1 MATIDEL
8 QVQITANAAN
18 FEKELGGVKK
28 QLNSLSH
35 STSSMS
41 SKMTAGFVAVGTVIG
56 NVLTKALSAV
66 ASFADD
72 AVTRLDTLKNFPK
85 VMSNLGIGSDQAQKS
100 IDTLESKLQG
110 LPTTLDAAALAVQRF
125 TSANGNVGASTHM
138 FLALNNAILAGG
150 ASMEIQKSALEQMS
164 QAYAKGKP
172 DMMEWRTMMM
182 AMPAQLKQV
191 ATAMGYADATALGED
206 LRAGKVSMNE
216 FMATVM
222 KLNKQGINGLSSFEQ
237 QARNATGGVQTSIV
251 NLKTAITRGLT
262 AIMDAIGQTNIAG
275 FFNAVASAVGTAAN
289 YIAAFIKLIVT
300 AINALKV
307 LFGGTKASADSAK
320 QSADNTAVSMGG
332 VGDAAN
338 DATKDIN
345 GTSKAAKKLAN
356 QLAGFD
362 EMNVL
367 KEPDSSDGGGSGGSS
382 GTGAMD
388 LSGMDF
394 DWGDFELNGK
404 NAVDE
409 IYERLKKAFSKL
421 DLSKWNK
428 AIDNFKKGAINAFNI
443 IAQAGRSAWDNLFVP
458 LGKYILENALPDY
471 LNNIGVALQKLNP
484 SSFAQGFD
492 TFFKGLESAFEP
504 LIGLLVSVTG
514 ALQEMM
520 AVFANIIVPPALSAI
535 GAVFSVIGAILDGI
549 KAGFDEMWHNV
560 LEPFLNWLNEI
571 IQPVID
577 DIQRM
582 AKGLQENEGL
592 MNTLKAIGQALG
604 TVLGAVFS
612 AIGIAIGAVVA
623 VITVLI
629 DLIMHAIEFIGN
641 LFNGIWNTVKTIFT
655 NIGNFIKSIFDGIKN
670 TVGSVVE
677 SIGKF
682 FSGAWET
689 IKNGAKAAWE
699 GIKSVFSAV
708 ANFFGTIF
716 SNAWNA
722 VKAVFSTGGK
732 IFDGI
737 KDGIVNAFKTIVN
750 SIITGINKVV
760 AIPFNAINGFLNGIR
775 SIDILGIKPFGWVG
789 TINVPQ
795 IPLLATGGVTT
806 GATLAMIGESG
817 KEAVLPLEKNT
828 GWMDTLAEKI
838 NGSTGQPL
846 IIKIGEDTILDTI
859 IRGINDASFLG
870 NSSVIRI

>member
-1 MATIDEL
+1 
-8 QVQITANAAN
+8 
-18 FEKELGGVKK
+18 
-28 QLNSLSH
+28 
-35 STSSMS
+35 
-41 SKMTAGFVAVGTVIG
+41 
-56 NVLTKALSAV
+56 
-66 ASFADD
+66 
-72 AVTRLDTLKNFPK
+72 
-85 VMSNLGIGSDQAQKS
+85 
-100 IDTLESKLQG
+100 
-110 LPTTLDAAALAVQRF
+110 
-125 TSANGNVGASTHM
+125 M

-320 QSADNTAVSMGG
+320 QSADNAAVSMGG

-367 KEPDSSDGGGSGGSS
+367 KEPDSSDSGGSGGSS

-492 TFFKGLESAFEP
+492 TFFKGLESVFEP

-571 IQPVID
+571 MQPVID

-750 SIITGINKVV
+750 AIITGINKVV

-838 NGSTGQPL
+838 NGSAGQPL

-870 NSSVIRI
+870 NGSVINV

>member
-18 FEKELGGVKK
+18 FEKELSGVKK

-35 STSSMS
+35 STNSIS

-85 VMSNLGIGSDQAQKS
+85 VMSNLGIGSEDAQKS
-100 IDTLESKLQG
+100 ISTLETKLQG

-222 KLNKQGINGLSSFEQ
+222 KLNKQGINGLGSFEQ
-237 QARNATGGVQTSIV
+237 QAKNATGGVATSIT

-262 AIMDAIGQTNIAG
+262 AIMDAIGQSNIAG
-275 FFNAVASAVGTAAN
+275 FFNAVGSAVGTAAN
-289 YIAAFIKLIVT
+289 YIAAFIKLVIT

-307 LFGGTKASADSAK
+307 LFGGTKASADSTK
-320 QSADNTAVSMGG
+320 QSAESAATSMDGIG
-332 VGDAAN
+332 SAAT
-338 DATKDIN
+338 DATKDID

-367 KEPDSSDGGGSGGSS
+367 KEPDNSSSGGSGSS
-382 GTGAMD
+382 GGGAMD

-484 SSFAQGFD
+484 ESFAQGFD
-492 TFFKGLESAFEP
+492 TFFKGIESALEP
-504 LIGLLVSVTG
+504 IIGILVSFTG
-514 ALQEMM
+514 ALQEMI
-520 AVFANIIVPPALSAI
+520 AVFANIIVPPALSVI
-535 GAVFSVIGAILDGI
+535 GAIFSVIGAILDGI

-571 IQPVID
+571 MQPVID

-592 MNTLKAIGQALG
+592 MNTLKTIGQALG

-612 AIGIAIGAVVA
+612 AIGIAIGVVIGI
-623 VITVLI
+623 ITTLI

-641 LFNGIWNTVKTIFT
+641 LFNGIWTTAQTIFS
-655 NIGNFIKSIFDGIKN
+655 NIGNFIKTIFDGIKN

-677 SIGKF
+677 AIGKF

-689 IKNGAKAAWE
+689 IKNGARGAWE
-699 GIKSVFSAV
+699 GIKSVFSTV
-708 ANFFGTIF
+708 ANFFGSIF

-750 SIITGINKVV
+750 AIITGINKVV
-760 AIPFNAINGFLNGIR
+760 SIPFNAINGFLDGIR
-775 SIDILGIKPFGWVG
+775 GIDILGIKPFGWVG
-789 TINVPQ
+789 RINVPQ

-806 GATLAMIGESG
+806 GATLAMIGEAG
-817 KEAVLPLEKNT
+817 KEAVLPLENNT

-838 NGSTGQPL
+838 NGSSGQPL
-846 IIKIGEDTILDTI
+846 IIKIGEETILDTI

-870 NSSVIRI
+870 NGSVINI

>member
-18 FEKELGGVKK
+18 FEKELGNVKK
-28 QLNSLSH
+28 QLGSISK
-35 STSSMS
+35 STNSMS
-41 SKMTAGFVAVGTVIG
+41 SKMTTGFVAVGTAIG
-56 NVLTKALSAV
+56 NVLTKALSAI

-85 VMSNLGIGSDQAQKS
+85 VMSNLGIGSEEAQKS
-100 IDTLESKLQG
+100 IDTLEAKLQG

-191 ATAMGYADATALGED
+191 ANAMGYADASALGEA
-206 LRAGKVSMNE
+206 LRANKVSMNE
-216 FMATVM
+216 FMATIM

-262 AIMDAIGQTNIAG
+262 SIMDAIGQSNIAG

-289 YIAAFIKLIVT
+289 YIAAFIKLVAT
-300 AINALKV
+300 AINALKA
-307 LFGGTKASADSAK
+307 LFGGAKASADSATK
-320 QSADNTAVSMGG
+320 SADNTANSMSN
-332 VGDAAN
+332 VGAAAG
-338 DATKDIN
+338 DATKGID
-345 GTSKAAKKLAN
+345 GTSKAAKKLAK
-356 QLAGFD
+356 QLASFD

-367 KEPDSSDGGGSGGSS
+367 REPESSDGGGSGGA
-382 GTGAMD
+382 GGGGAMD

-394 DWGDFELNGK
+394 DWGDFELKGK

-409 IYERLKKAFSKL
+409 IYESLKKAFGKL
-421 DLSKWNK
+421 DLSKWSK
-428 AIDNFKKGAINAFNI
+428 AIENFKKGAINAFNI
-443 IAQAGRSAWDNLFVP
+443 IAQAGRSAWDNLFLP
-458 LGKYILENALPDY
+458 LGKYIIENALPDF

-484 SSFAQGFD
+484 ESFAKGFD
-492 TFFKGLESAFEP
+492 TFFKGIYDVARPIIDTFN
-504 LIGLLVSVTG
+504 LIADVVMQFSMTL
-514 ALQEMM
+514 
-520 AVFANIIVPPALSAI
+520 ANIVVPPALSIIGSIFSMI
-535 GAVFSVIGAILDGI
+535 GAVIDGI
-549 KAGFDEMWHNV
+549 KAGFEEMWVNI
-560 LEPFLNWLNEI
+560 LQPFLEWLSGVLQPI
-571 IQPVID
+571 IA
-577 DIQRM
+577 DIQAVAER
-582 AKGLQENEGL
+582 LQQNVAL
-592 MNTLKAIGQALG
+592 MNTLKAIGQAVG

-612 AIGIAIGAVVA
+612 AIGVVIGT
-623 VITVLI
+623 VITIITTLI
-629 DLIMHAIEFIGN
+629 DLIMHGIELIVSFFEN
-641 LFNGIWNTVKTIFT
+641 MWNTAETIFT
-655 NIGNFIKSIFDGIKN
+655 NIGNFVGSIFEGIKN
-670 TVGSVVE
+670 TVSGVVNA
-677 SIGKF
+677 IGNF
-682 FSGAWET
+682 FSNAWDTIVKGAS
-689 IKNGAKAAWE
+689 AAWE
-699 GIKSVFSAV
+699 GIKNVFSTV
-708 ANFFGTIF
+708 ANFFGSIF

-750 SIITGINKVV
+750 AIITGINKVV
-760 AIPFNAINGFLNGIR
+760 AIPFNAINGFLDGIR
-775 SIDILGIKPFGWVG
+775 NIDILGIKPFGWVG
-789 TINVPQ
+789 SIGVPQ

-806 GATLAMIGESG
+806 GATLAMIGEAG
-817 KEAVLPLEKNT
+817 KEAVLPLENNT

-838 NGSTGQPL
+838 NGSTGQP
-846 IIKIGEDTILDTI
+846 ITIKIGEETILDTI
-859 IRGINDASFLG
+859 IKGINDASFLG

>member
-28 QLNSLSH
+28 QLSSLSH

-100 IDTLESKLQG
+100 INTLESKLQG
-110 LPTTLDAAALAVQRF
+110 LPTSLDAAALAVQRF

-300 AINALKV
+300 AISALKV
-307 LFGGTKASADSAK
+307 LFGGAKASADSAK

-367 KEPDSSDGGGSGGSS
+367 KEPDSSDSGGSGGSS

-388 LSGMDF
+388 LSGIDF

-571 IQPVID
+571 MQPVID

-689 IKNGAKAAWE
+689 IKNAPEYADIAHDDNLIASEVHSRLSAQAGKELLLQNEPKTLRDKFKKWSKQFWKGIQKSFAKAT
-699 GIKSVFSAV
+699 GKSYV
-708 ANFFGTIF
+708 AHLDAEDFIQ
-716 SNAWNA
+716 AP
-722 VKAVFSTGGK
+722 
-732 IFDGI
+732 
-737 KDGIVNAFKTIVN
+737 
-750 SIITGINKVV
+750 V
-760 AIPFNAINGFLNGIR
+760 ADL
-775 SIDILGIKPFGWVG
+775 ILKRKLVR
-789 TINVPQ
+789 PQ
-795 IPLLATGGVTT
+795 
-806 GATLAMIGESG
+806 E
-817 KEAVLPLEKNT
+817 
-828 GWMDTLAEKI
+828 
-838 NGSTGQPL
+838 QP
-846 IIKIGEDTILDTI
+846 
-859 IRGINDASFLG
+859 R
-870 NSSVIRI
+870 

>member
-18 FEKELGGVKK
+18 FEKELGSVKK
-28 QLNSLSH
+28 ELNSLSK
-35 STSSMS
+35 STNSMS

-56 NVLTKALSAV
+56 NVLTRALSAV

-85 VMSNLGIGSDQAQKS
+85 VMSNLGIGSDEAQKS
-100 IDTLESKLQG
+100 INTLESKLQG

-191 ATAMGYADATALGED
+191 ATAMGYADASALGEA
-206 LRAGKVSMNE
+206 LRAGKVSMND
-216 FMATVM
+216 FMSTVM
-222 KLNKQGINGLSSFEQ
+222 KLNKQGINGLSSFEE

-275 FFNAVASAVGTAAN
+275 FFNAVGSAVGTAAN
-289 YIAAFIKLIVT
+289 YIAAFVRVIIT
-300 AINALKV
+300 AINAIKA
-307 LFGGTKASADSAK
+307 LFGGAKASADSTAK
-320 QSADNTAVSMGG
+320 SADNTANSMSNIGS
-332 VGDAAN
+332 AAG
-338 DATKDIN
+338 DATKGIN

-356 QLAGFD
+356 QLASFD

-367 KEPDSSDGGGSGGSS
+367 KEQDNSDSGSGSGGA
-382 GTGAMD
+382 GAVD
-388 LSGMDF
+388 LSGMNF
-394 DWGDFELNGK
+394 DWGEFELGGK
-404 NAVDE
+404 NAIDE
-409 IYERLKKAFSKL
+409 IYERLMKAFSKL

-471 LNNIGVALQKLNP
+471 LNNIGTALQQLNP
-484 SSFAQGFD
+484 ETFAKGFD
-492 TFFKGLESAFEP
+492 TFFSGLESALEP
-504 LIGLLVSVTG
+504 VIGLFVSVSG
-514 ALQEMM
+514 AIQEVA
-520 AVFANIIVPPALSAI
+520 AVLGNIIVPPALSMIGAIFSMI
-535 GAVFSVIGAILDGI
+535 GAVLDGI
-549 KAGFDEMWHNV
+549 KTGFDEMWHTI
-560 LEPFLNWLNEI
+560 LEPFLAWLNEI
-571 IQPVID
+571 MQPVIE
-577 DIQRM
+577 DIQAM
-582 AKGLQENEGL
+582 AEGIQKNEGL
-592 MNTLKAIGQALG
+592 MNALKVAGQVLGATLGAVFTVVVEAIGLVIAALTTAVDFVLHLPEYIVQFFEQMWQIVCTVFENIG
-604 TVLGAVFS
+604 KFCGDVFNGIKSVVDTVLGAV
-612 AIGIAIGAVVA
+612 
-623 VITVLI
+623 
-629 DLIMHAIEFIGN
+629 
-641 LFNGIWNTVKTIFT
+641 
-655 NIGNFIKSIFDGIKN
+655 
-670 TVGSVVE
+670 
-677 SIGKF
+677 GKF
-682 FSGAWET
+682 FSDTWNNIVKGAKGAWD
-689 IKNGAKAAWE
+689 
-699 GIKSVFSAV
+699 GIKSVFSTV

-737 KDGIVNAFKTIVN
+737 KDGIVNGFKTIVN
-750 SIITGINKVV
+750 AIIKGINKVV
-760 AIPFNAINGFLNGIR
+760 SIPFNAINGFLDGLR
-775 SIDILGIKPFGWVG
+775 GIDILGVKPFGWVG
-789 TINVPQ
+789 RINVPQ
-795 IPLLATGGVTT
+795 IPLLATGGITS
-806 GATLAMIGESG
+806 GATLAMIGEAG
-817 KEAVLPLEKNT
+817 KEAVLPLENNT

-838 NGSTGQPL
+838 NGSAGQPL
-846 IIKIGEDTILDTI
+846 VIKIGEDTILDTI

-870 NSSVIRI
+870 NGSVIKI

>member
-18 FEKELGGVKK
+18 FEKELSGVKK
-28 QLNSLSH
+28 QLSSLSH
-35 STSSMS
+35 STNSMS

-85 VMSNLGIGSDQAQKS
+85 VMSNLGIGSDQAQKA

-125 TSANGNVGASTHM
+125 TSANGNVGASTYM

-191 ATAMGYADATALGED
+191 ATAMGYADASALGEA

-216 FMATVM
+216 FMSTVM
-222 KLNKQGINGLSSFEQ
+222 KLNKQGINGLGSFEE
-237 QARNATGGVQTSIV
+237 QARNATGGVQTSIT
-251 NLKTAITRGLT
+251 NLKTAVTRGLT

-289 YIAAFIKLIVT
+289 YVAAFVKVVIT
-300 AINALKV
+300 AINALKA
-307 LFGGTKASADSAK
+307 LFGGAKSSADSTAK
-320 QSADNTAVSMGG
+320 SADNTANSMSGIG
-332 VGDAAN
+332 TAAD
-338 DATKDIN
+338 DATKGIN

-367 KEPDSSDGGGSGGSS
+367 KEQDTSDGGGGSGGA
-382 GTGAMD
+382 GAMD

-394 DWGDFELNGK
+394 DWGDFELKGK

-409 IYERLKKAFSKL
+409 IYKKLMKAFGKL
-421 DLSKWNK
+421 DLSKWSK
-428 AIDNFKKGAINAFNI
+428 AIDSFKKGAINAFNI
-443 IAQAGRSAWDNLFVP
+443 VAQAGRSAWDNLFVP
-458 LGKYILENALPDY
+458 LGKYILENTLPDY
-471 LNNIGVALQKLNP
+471 LYNIGRALQQLNP
-484 SSFAQGFD
+484 ETFASGFD
-492 TFFKGLESAFEP
+492 SFFKGVEQAAEP
-504 LIGLLVSVTG
+504 ILGILTVVSG
-514 ALQEMM
+514 ALWEFQT
-520 AVFANIIVPPALSAI
+520 VLANIIVPPALSII
-535 GAVFSVIGAILDGI
+535 GAAFSVIGAVLDGI
-549 KAGFDEMWHNV
+549 KEGLETVWVNV
-560 LEPFLNWLNEI
+560 LQPFLEWLNQI
-571 IQPVID
+571 MQPVIE

-592 MNTLKAIGQALG
+592 MNTLKAVGQALG
-604 TVLGAVFS
+604 TVLGAVFT
-612 AIGIAIGAVVA
+612 AIGVAIGAVVA

-641 LFNGIWNTVKTIFT
+641 LFNNIWNTVVTIFT
-655 NIGNFIKSIFDGIKN
+655 NIGNFIKTIFDGIKN

-689 IKNGAKAAWE
+689 IKNGARGAWE
-699 GIKSVFSAV
+699 GIKSVFSTV
-708 ANFFGTIF
+708 ASFFGSIF

-750 SIITGINKVV
+750 AIITGINKVV
-760 AIPFNAINGFLNGIR
+760 SIPFNAINGFLDGLR
-775 SIDILGIKPFGWVG
+775 GIDILGVKPFGWVG
-789 TINVPQ
+789 RINVPQ

-806 GATLAMIGESG
+806 GATLAMIGEAG
-817 KEAVLPLEKNT
+817 KEAVLPLENNT

-838 NGSTGQPL
+838 NGSAGQPL

-870 NSSVIRI
+870 NGSVINI

>member
-28 QLNSLSH
+28 QLSSLSH

-100 IDTLESKLQG
+100 INTLESKLQG
-110 LPTTLDAAALAVQRF
+110 LPTSLDAAALAVQRF

-262 AIMDAIGQTNIAG
+262 AIMDAIGQSNIAG
-275 FFNAVASAVGTAAN
+275 FFQNVASAVGAAAN
-289 YIAAFIKLIVT
+289 YIAAFVKVIVT
-300 AINALKV
+300 AINALKS
-307 LFGGTKASADSAK
+307 LFGGVKKNTDSVTDSADKASSSMAGIES
-320 QSADNTAVSMGG
+320 SADN
-332 VGDAAN
+332 
-338 DATKDIN
+338 ATDGIN
-345 GTSKAAKKLAN
+345 GTSKAAKKLAT
-356 QLAGFD
+356 QLASFD

-367 KEPDSSDGGGSGGSS
+367 KEPDSSDSSGSGG
-382 GTGAMD
+382 GGAVSMD
-388 LSGMDF
+388 LSGIDF

-409 IYERLKKAFSKL
+409 IYQRLMKAFGKL

-443 IAQAGRSAWDNLFVP
+443 VAQAGKSAWDNLFVP

-484 SSFAQGFD
+484 ESFARGFD
-492 TFFKGLESAFEP
+492 SFFKGLESAFEP
-504 LIGLLVSVTG
+504 IIGLLVSVTG

-549 KAGFDEMWHNV
+549 KTGFDEMWHNI

-571 IQPVID
+571 MQPVID

-582 AKGLQENEGL
+582 AKGLQENEDL
-592 MNTLKAIGQALG
+592 MKTLKAIGQALG

-623 VITVLI
+623 VITTLI

-670 TVGSVVE
+670 TVSSVVE
-677 SIGKF
+677 AIGGF

-689 IKNGAKAAWE
+689 IKNGARAAWE
-699 GIKSVFSAV
+699 GIKSVFSSV
-708 ANFFGTIF
+708 ANFFGSIF

-737 KDGIVNAFKTIVN
+737 KDGIVNAFKAIVN
-750 SIITGINKVV
+750 AIITGINKVV

-789 TINVPQ
+789 TISVPQ
-795 IPLLATGGVTT
+795 IPLLATGGITN

-817 KEAVLPLEKNT
+817 KEAVLPLENNT
-828 GWMDTLAEKI
+828 SWMDTLVEKI
-838 NGSTGQPL
+838 NTSNNQP
-846 IIKIGEDTILDTI
+846 ITIKIGEDTILDTI

-870 NSSVIRI
+870 NASVIRI

>member
-28 QLNSLSH
+28 QLSSLSH

-100 IDTLESKLQG
+100 INTLESKLQG
-110 LPTTLDAAALAVQRF
+110 LPTSLDAAALAVQRF

-275 FFNAVASAVGTAAN
+275 FFSAVASAVGTAAN

-307 LFGGTKASADSAK
+307 LFGGAKASADSAK
-320 QSADNTAVSMGG
+320 QSADSTAVSMGG

-367 KEPDSSDGGGSGGSS
+367 KEPESSDSGGSGGSS

-492 TFFKGLESAFEP
+492 AFFKGLESAFEP

-514 ALQEMM
+514 A
-520 AVFANIIVPPALSAI
+520 
-535 GAVFSVIGAILDGI
+535 
-549 KAGFDEMWHNV
+549 
-560 LEPFLNWLNEI
+560 
-571 IQPVID
+571 
-577 DIQRM
+577 
-582 AKGLQENEGL
+582 
-592 MNTLKAIGQALG
+592 
-604 TVLGAVFS
+604 
-612 AIGIAIGAVVA
+612 
-623 VITVLI
+623 
-629 DLIMHAIEFIGN
+629 
-641 LFNGIWNTVKTIFT
+641 
-655 NIGNFIKSIFDGIKN
+655 
-670 TVGSVVE
+670 
-677 SIGKF
+677 
-682 FSGAWET
+682 
-689 IKNGAKAAWE
+689 
-699 GIKSVFSAV
+699 
-708 ANFFGTIF
+708 
-716 SNAWNA
+716 
-722 VKAVFSTGGK
+722 
-732 IFDGI
+732 
-737 KDGIVNAFKTIVN
+737 
-750 SIITGINKVV
+750 
-760 AIPFNAINGFLNGIR
+760 
-775 SIDILGIKPFGWVG
+775 WV
-789 TINVPQ
+789 
-795 IPLLATGGVTT
+795 
-806 GATLAMIGESG
+806 
-817 KEAVLPLEKNT
+817 
-828 GWMDTLAEKI
+828 
-838 NGSTGQPL
+838 
-846 IIKIGEDTILDTI
+846 
-859 IRGINDASFLG
+859 
-870 NSSVIRI
+870 